1 MNSSGNAVV
10 GGGSLPLSH
19 TSPSEVLPPPDC
31 QYILGR
37 DGGGRYS
44 IKPNLVTGSL
54 DNLTVTCCPLTLI
67 VVGVNVSL
75 RLTMAIDVLSA
86 LSVKLK
92 TPKEAVEK
100 K

>member
-1 MNSSGNAVV
+1 M
-10 GGGSLPLSH
+10 
-19 TSPSEVLPPPDC
+19 
-31 QYILGR
+31 
-37 DGGGRYS
+37 
-44 IKPNLVTGSL
+44 

-67 VVGVNVSL
+67 VVGVNVWL